1 MASISQYKIPLLR
14 GVYYN
19 HQLVT
24 DMAVEETRSTEP
36 TEDGLS
42 DDVVE
47 SVTAQEQG
55 GSIMISIP
63 ADQVRD
69 LGISKGDS
77 VLIVGEEGDRSLRVG
92 RADSVIR
99 V

>member
-1 MASISQYKIPLLR
+1 
-14 GVYYN
+14 
-19 HQLVT
+19 
-24 DMAVEETRSTEP
+24 MAVEETRSTEP